1 MALPQNPQGITNSD
15 RLLLEAVN
23 TQTDSLRTQTKVLHT
38 VSDNIIKQNKEFVK
52 MRKDI
57 GEFKN
62 AVVSSSDMLDAFKKY
77 FGKNAQDNKSKSRAE
92 SNVNKD
98 KDAPS
103 KGFFKDIFSK
113 VFGPSKYQQKL
124 MDDTA
129 SLLRFTEV
137 MTNDI
142 SFIRKKY
149 EDSARAK
156 ERELLATAIA
166 QKMGDGG
173 GGGGGGGILSTL
185 LSGIGSTITAVFTAG
200 VGLLGSAITSLGTI
214 VSGGL
219 IGLGAAI
226 GGIAKGLGNVIAA
239 GLGAATL
246 LLNRMLAVLA
256 SIAGAF
262 GIKSVLPDVIPP
274 VGGTPGAPAPKPG
287 SPPPRLPGPNT
298 PRLPGPNP
306 NVEDAIIKREG
317 PKGTT
322 IPKGASPGR
331 FKLPGI
337 LGGVLSIGAL
347 AYELFGT
354 SQEDYE
360 REKALRERDPNSPE
374 NRARAEVLKQQAEE
388 ERKQKRQAQRQALKN
403 DDVREGRTASG
414 RLRDA
419 NGRVIPR
426 TGGMPS
432 TGLLSESGDL
442 MYKDSEG
449 KIYPNREMA
458 EQSDMATKIRQSLNK
473 MLDGILGLETEME
486 EAISK
491 GADKIG
497 EFVDRQMNIDF
508 GNGQSINLMPNL
520 GQSTVEVLKE
530 MTQETKDLLSP
541 IKDSMQG
548 SMTNIINNVSEM
560 SAGPSINFSS
570 MVSSTE
576 NWATD
581 TIQKYM
587 FNTPIK

>member
-23 TQTDSLRTQTKVLHT
+23 TQNDSLRTQTKVLHT

-103 KGFFKDIFSK
+103 KGFFKDIFGK

-124 MDDTA
+124 IDDTA

-137 MTNDI
+137 MANDM

-166 QKMGDGG
+166 QKMG
-173 GGGGGGGILSTL
+173 GGGGGGIFGSV
-185 LSGIGSTITAVFTAG
+185 LSGIGAVLTTVFTG
-200 VGLLGSAITSLGTI
+200 GMMLLGSTINGLGNI
-214 VSGGL
+214 ISGGL
-219 IGLGAAI
+219 IGLGTAI

-246 LLNRMLAVLA
+246 LLNRMLSVLA
-256 SIAGAF
+256 SIASVF

-274 VGGTPGAPAPKPG
+274 VGRSPGAPTPKPG
-287 SPPPRLPGPNT
+287 LPGPNKNV
-298 PRLPGPNP
+298 PQLPGRPNP
-306 NVEDAIIKREG
+306 NVEDAPIKREG
-317 PKGTT
+317 PRGTT
-322 IPKGASPGR
+322 NPKGASPGG
-331 FKLPGI
+331 FKIPGS
-337 LGGVLSIGAL
+337 LGGLVSGLSIGAI

-354 SQEDYE
+354 SQEE
-360 REKALRERDPNSPE
+360 AEGALRDRQRDPNSFE
-374 NRARAEVLKQQAEE
+374 NRANAGALKQQAKE
-388 ERKQKRQAQRQALKN
+388 ERKQKRQALKN

-419 NGRVIPR
+419 SGRIIPR
-426 TGGMPS
+426 TSGMPS

-442 MYKDSEG
+442 MYRDSEG
-449 KIYPNREMA
+449 KMYPNLEMA
-458 EQSDMATKIRQSLNK
+458 NQADMTTKIGQSLNK
-473 MLDGILGLETEME
+473 MVDGILGLETEME
-486 EAISK
+486 NAISK

-497 EFVDRQMNIDF
+497 EFVDRQMEIDF
-508 GNGQSINLMPNL
+508 GNGNKLNLMPNL

-541 IKDSMQG
+541 IADSMKG

-560 SAGPSINFSS
+560 SAGPAINFSS

-587 FNTPIK
+587 FNTPIR